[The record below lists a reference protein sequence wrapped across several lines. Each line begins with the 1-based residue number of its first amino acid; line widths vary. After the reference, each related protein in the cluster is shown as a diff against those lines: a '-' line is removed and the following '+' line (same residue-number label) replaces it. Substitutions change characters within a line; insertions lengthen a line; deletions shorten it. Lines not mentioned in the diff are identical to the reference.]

1 MELCQ
6 QKELKDVKLNLPSV
20 CEHEQFNEPIFP
32 KRISIVN
39 DNAPTEIRN
48 IVPIN
53 SITTRFDEPWVSRWP
68 CAIGPHSPLRLVLSF
83 SCIPWSFLCDKLTVV
98 SCRSFSSEMLESMY
112 SGPWNAGFTTIFPP
126 GFIFEIRSTTFVGF
140 APARFVSGATEFE
153 LQFMKAAGWYLH
165 LSASTKCLRF
175 SLLCGRYCKYKPRL

>member
-6 QKELKDVKLNLPSV
+6 QKELKDMKLNLPSV

-68 CAIGPHSPLRLVLSF
+68 CAIDPHSPLRLVLSF
-83 SCIPWSFLCDKLTVV
+83 SCIPWSFLCEKLTVV

-126 GFIFEIRSTTFVGF
+126 VFIFEIRSTTFVGF
-140 APARFVSGATEFE
+140 SGATEFE